1 MRTEQEILLESPFF
15 KVASQV
21 IEVKAGLY
29 YTRLPYSTM
38 GIDLAIKF
46 LEAVNLEIIHGELRE
61 K

>member
-1 MRTEQEILLESPFF
+1 MPNCESQEAQMTRL
-15 KVASQV
+15 

-46 LEAVNLEIIHGELRE
+46 LEAVKENFQE